1 MKKLCIVLGLVFCA
15 IFALGAIGI
24 TFVKVRGN
32 DLDKESKAYADAAIP
47 AIIDGWNEK
56 ELLDRGS
63 PEFKRAATQKLLDQ
77 TFYHF
82 RRLGR
87 LKKCEPVQGQT
98 GFSAA
103 APTGKTVEAQYK
115 AKATFENGPATIALG
130 LIKRADQWQIRSFV
144 INSPALT
151 SSPKNPLP

>member
-1 MKKLCIVLGLVFCA
+1 MKKFGIVLGLVFCA
-15 IFALGAIGI
+15 IVVLGAIGI
-24 TFVKVRGN
+24 KFVAGRGN
-32 DLDKESKAYADAAIP
+32 ELDKESKAYADAAIP

-87 LKKCEPVQGQT
+87 LKKCEPAQRQAGI
-98 GFSAA
+98 SAT
-103 APTGKTVEAQYK
+103 APTGKTVAAHYT
-115 AKATFENGPATIALG
+115 AKATFENGQATITLG
-130 LIKRADQWQIRSFV
+130 LIKHADQWQILRFV
-144 INSPALT
+144 VNSPALT
-151 SSPKNPLP
+151 SH

>member
-24 TFVKVRGN
+24 AFVTVRGSE
-32 DLDKESKAYADAAIP
+32 LDKESKAYADAAIP

-63 PEFKRAATQKLLDQ
+63 AEFKRAATQQLLDQ
-77 TFYHF
+77 SFYHF

-87 LKKCEPVQGQT
+87 LKKCEPVQRPA
-98 GFSAA
+98 GFSATA
-103 APTGKTVEAQYK
+103 STDKTVTAQYT
-115 AKATFENGPATIALG
+115 AKATFENGPATITLG
-130 LIKRADQWQIRSFV
+130 LIKRADQWQILRFV
-144 INSPALT
+144 VNSPALT
-151 SSPKNPLP
+151 SH